1 MARKSHHPAAAETL
15 EEIQSAADQ
24 LAEWIRT
31 HLWLVVGSIAALLV
45 VAAGIQFATTQSAR
59 REEAAS
65 AALARVRA
73 DYLAAMGAPL
83 GSLEVPELANPQA
96 AASIRSEYVERYGE
110 LAAAHRGTVSGALAL
125 VAAGDLL
132 KEGGDTAGA
141 IEMWEEL
148 LRDSGASDG
157 VRGIAL
163 ERVASAHEDAG
174 SWLEAGA
181 RHEQAA
187 ALSGYPLRYWALADA
202 ARCFAAAGDDAR
214 ALALYDRLEAE
225 APELRLPDHQQQQ
238 RRALQ
243 AEASSSGS

>member
-1 MARKSHHPAAAETL
+1 MARKSHHPAAAERL

-31 HLWLVVGSIAALLV
+31 HLWVVVGSVAAILV

-65 AALARVRA
+65 AALARARA
-73 DYLAAMGAPL
+73 DYLAAMGAPM
-83 GSLEVPELANPQA
+83 GALEVPELANPQA
-96 AASIRSEYVERYGE
+96 AARIRSEYVERYGA

-125 VAAGDLL
+125 LAAGDLL
-132 KEGGDTAGA
+132 RESGDDAGA
-141 IEMWEEL
+141 IAMWEEL
-148 LRDSGASDG
+148 LRESGASDG
-157 VRGIAL
+157 VRGLAL
-163 ERVASAHEDAG
+163 QRVAAAHEDAER
-174 SWLEAGA
+174 WLEAGQ

-187 ALSGYPLRYWALADA
+187 ALPGYPLRYWALADA
-202 ARCFAAAGDDAR
+202 ARCFVAAEENAH
-214 ALALYDRLEAE
+214 ALTLYDRLEAE

-243 AEASSSGS
+243 AEASG